1 MGLIDTHPG
10 TYLPRVDG
18 SFRVIDHSHAEIH
31 EGNHFTFAQTQAT
44 TTTAVSVLITT
55 PAASEFHTVFSIGA
69 GAAASWTFS
78 EAPNATVTGA
88 TAMIAYN
95 NNRQSTTTSGAVV
108 VSKPTFTSTGTVLQK
123 GYIGAYTNPA
133 KSSGGAGD
141 ERNEWILKASTKYL
155 WRVVPSTGSTIA
167 IAGAFYVES

>member
-31 EGNHFTFAQTQAT
+31 NGVHYTFSQTQAT

-88 TAMIAYN
+88 TAMVAYN

-133 KSSGGAGD
+133 KGNGD
-141 ERNEWILKASTKYL
+141 VGEIRNEWILKASTKYL
-155 WRVVPSTGSTIA
+155 IQATPVATGTIE
-167 IAGAFYVES
+167 ISGAFYAE